1 MINTKNSDYYVKS
14 VVTLKVTTGFFA
26 FSNLNICIAVV
37 KENARREKCFLRWF
51 VPKCRTDHFYV
62 KGLHRFA
69 EKLP

>member
-37 KENARREKCFLRWF
+37 KEEISRTKSPCTDLQKQSRNLQFFFFCRWLY
-51 VPKCRTDHFYV
+51 PSK
-62 KGLHRFA
+62 A
-69 EKLP
+69 